1 MKNRTSINRLT
12 AIKIMAC
19 NLLLCLVF
27 FSSCHNHINEYTI
40 VKAIEANT
48 AGKEKYE
55 IELEFNYANQFL
67 YTDSAVFA
75 VGDTLW
81 LRKKH

>member
-1 MKNRTSINRLT
+1 MKNKTSITYKLGISFY
-12 AIKIMAC
+12 AM
-19 NLLLCLVF
+19 LCLVF

-48 AGKEKYE
+48 VGNEKYK
-55 IELEFNYANQFL
+55 IELEFNFSNQFL